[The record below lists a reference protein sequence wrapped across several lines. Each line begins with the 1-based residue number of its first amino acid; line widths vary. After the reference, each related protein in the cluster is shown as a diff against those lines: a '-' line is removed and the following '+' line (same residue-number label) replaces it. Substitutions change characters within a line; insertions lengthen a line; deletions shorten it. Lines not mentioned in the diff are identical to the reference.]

1 MTRPFATVEADGV
14 ALAGVQALYQLSR
27 EKDRVIKA
35 QGEKIEQLAREV
47 DELRARMAR
56 LEQAAR

>member
-1 MTRPFATVEADGV
+1 V
-14 ALAGVQALYQLSR
+14 ALAGVQALYQLSQ

-47 DELRARMAR
+47 DELRARLAR

>member
-1 MTRPFATVEADGV
+1 M
-14 ALAGVQALYQLSR
+14 AGVQTLYQLSQ
-27 EKDRVIKA
+27 EKDRAIKA

-47 DELRARMAR
+47 DELRARLAR